1 MGPQPAVAATAIL
14 TREGV
19 GGPQVLLVQRR
30 PDPCDSRAKL
40 LDFTGKGEALVDELA
55 RSTARVWAQY
65 AELIGERKLQQT
77 MRGLQYL
84 LEATQVN
91 QES

>member
-1 MGPQPAVAATAIL
+1 MMKIVHELEQLG
-14 TREGV
+14 
-19 GGPQVLLVQRR
+19 LVQRR